1 MNVFLNKIK
10 YLQFYDN
17 NAKDCFDRLKKV
29 NNLSI
34 IIIVQTKNLDYN
46 FS

>member
-17 NAKDCFDRLKKV
+17 NAKDFLERLKKV

-34 IIIVQTKNLDYN
+34 TTIFLRKNLDYI
-46 FS
+46 FL